1 METQASDQPA
11 PPSDPAA
18 RDLAAE
24 PPGLLELFLAF
35 SKMSLA
41 GFGGVLVWA
50 RRAIV
55 EQHRWMT
62 PDEFNEAFALCHLL
76 PGANIV
82 NLSIVFGGRFRGP
95 AGSLAAFLG
104 LLLPPTLIVTTLG
117 ILYAHF
123 GDLPGLQRTLNGI
136 ACAAVGLFL
145 AVIVRMIG
153 PLMTR
158 KNPVEIGLMTAV
170 FAVVGFGRMPLVAV
184 LLIALPLS
192 IVVTY
197 LWRKRAT

>member
-1 METQASDQPA
+1 MDQPA
-11 PPSDPAA
+11 PPADTDAPN
-18 RDLAAE
+18 LAVE
-24 PPGLLELFLAF
+24 PPGVVELFLAF

-82 NLSIVFGGRFRGP
+82 NLSIVFGGRFRGV
-95 AGSLAAFLG
+95 AGSVAAFLG

-145 AVIVRMIG
+145 AVTLRMMG
-153 PLMTR
+153 PLLKR
-158 KNPVEIGLMTAV
+158 KNPIEIGLMVAV
-170 FAVVGFGRMPLVAV
+170 FAAVGLMRAPLVIV

-197 LWRKRAT
+197 VWHKRAAA

>member
-1 METQASDQPA
+1 MDQPA
-11 PPSDPAA
+11 PLPDTAA
-18 RDLAAE
+18 RDLAAQ
-24 PPGLLELFLAF
+24 PPGLLELFFAF

-82 NLSIVFGGRFRGP
+82 NLSIVFGGRFRGA
-95 AGSLAAFLG
+95 AGSVAAFLG

-145 AVIVRMIG
+145 AVTLRMMG
-153 PLMTR
+153 PLIKR
-158 KNPVEIGLMTAV
+158 KNPVEIGLM
-170 FAVVGFGRMPLVAV
+170 AVVFVAVGLMRAPLVVV
-184 LLIALPLS
+184 LAIALPLS

-197 LWRKRAT
+197 VWHKRAAA

>member
-1 METQASDQPA
+1 MDQPT
-11 PPSDPAA
+11 PPSDTAA
-18 RDLAAE
+18 RDLASE
-24 PPGLLELFLAF
+24 PPGLLELFFAF

-82 NLSIVFGGRFRGP
+82 NLSIVFGGRFRGA
-95 AGSLAAFLG
+95 AGSVAAFLG

-117 ILYAHF
+117 ILYSHF
-123 GDLPGLQRTLNGI
+123 GDLPGLQRTLTGI

-145 AVIVRMIG
+145 AVIIRMMG
-153 PLMTR
+153 PLLTR
-158 KNPVEIGLMTAV
+158 KNPIEIGLMVAV
-170 FAVVGFGRMPLVAV
+170 FAAVGLGRLPLAVV

-192 IVVTY
+192 IIVTY
-197 LWRKRAT
+197 FWRRRATA

>member
-1 METQASDQPA
+1 MPA
-11 PPSDPAA
+11 PPSDTAA

-24 PPGLLELFLAF
+24 PPGVFELFLAF

-82 NLSIVFGGRFRGP
+82 NLAIVFGGRFRGA
-95 AGSLAAFLG
+95 AGSVAAFLG
-104 LLLPPTLIVTTLG
+104 LLLPPTLIVTMLG
-117 ILYAHF
+117 ILYTYY

-145 AVIVRMIG
+145 AVIIRMMG
-153 PLMTR
+153 PLLKR
-158 KNPVEIGLMTAV
+158 RNPIEIGLMIAV
-170 FAVVGFGRMPLVAV
+170 FAAVGLWRMPLVAV

-192 IVVTY
+192 VVVTY
-197 LWRKRAT
+197 LWRKRGAA

>member
-1 METQASDQPA
+1 MNKPA
-11 PPSDPAA
+11 PPSDMVAS
-18 RDLAAE
+18 DLAAE
-24 PPGLLELFLAF
+24 PPGLLELFFAF

-82 NLSIVFGGRFRGP
+82 NLSIVFGGRFRGA

-117 ILYAHF
+117 ILYTHF

-153 PLMTR
+153 PLLKR
-158 KNPVEIGLMTAV
+158 KNPVEIALMIAV
-170 FAVVGFGRMPLVAV
+170 FAAVGLGRVPLAAVV
-184 LLIALPLS
+184 LIALPLS

-197 LWRKRAT
+197 FWRRRAA

>member
-1 METQASDQPA
+1 MDQPA
-11 PPSDPAA
+11 PLPATAA
-18 RDLAAE
+18 RHLAAK
-24 PPGLLELFLAF
+24 PPRLLELFFAF

-55 EQHRWMT
+55 EQPRWMT

-82 NLSIVFGGRFRGP
+82 NLSIVFGGRFRGA
-95 AGSLAAFLG
+95 AGSVAAFLG

-145 AVIVRMIG
+145 AVTLRMMG
-153 PLMTR
+153 PLIKR
-158 KNPVEIGLMTAV
+158 KNPVEIGLM
-170 FAVVGFGRMPLVAV
+170 AVVFVAVGLMRAPLVVV
-184 LLIALPLS
+184 LAIALPLS

-197 LWRKRAT
+197 VWHKRAAA

>member
-1 METQASDQPA
+1 MDQPA
-11 PPSDPAA
+11 PLPDTAA
-18 RDLAAE
+18 RNLAAE
-24 PPGLLELFLAF
+24 PPGLLELFFAF

-82 NLSIVFGGRFRGP
+82 NLSIVFGGRFRGA
-95 AGSLAAFLG
+95 AGSVAAFLG

-145 AVIVRMIG
+145 AVTLRMMG
-153 PLMTR
+153 PLIKR
-158 KNPVEIGLMTAV
+158 KNPVEIGLM
-170 FAVVGFGRMPLVAV
+170 AVVFVAVGLMRAPLVVV
-184 LLIALPLS
+184 LAIALPLS

-197 LWRKRAT
+197 VWHKRAAA

>member
-1 METQASDQPA
+1 MVAS
-11 PPSDPAA
+11 
-18 RDLAAE
+18 DLAAE
-24 PPGLLELFLAF
+24 PPGLLELFFAF

-82 NLSIVFGGRFRGP
+82 NLSIVFGGRFRGA

-117 ILYAHF
+117 ILYTHF

-153 PLMTR
+153 PLLKR
-158 KNPVEIGLMTAV
+158 KNPVEIALMIAV
-170 FAVVGFGRMPLVAV
+170 FAAVGLGRVPLAAVV
-184 LLIALPLS
+184 LIALPLS

-197 LWRKRAT
+197 FWRRRAA

>member
-1 METQASDQPA
+1 MDQPA
-11 PPSDPAA
+11 PLPDTAA

-24 PPGLLELFLAF
+24 PPGLLELFFAF

-82 NLSIVFGGRFRGP
+82 NLSIVFGGRFRGA
-95 AGSLAAFLG
+95 AGSVAAFLG

-145 AVIVRMIG
+145 AVTLRMMG
-153 PLMTR
+153 PLIKR
-158 KNPVEIGLMTAV
+158 KNPVEIGLM
-170 FAVVGFGRMPLVAV
+170 AVVFVAVGLMRAPLVVV
-184 LLIALPLS
+184 LAIALPLS

-197 LWRKRAT
+197 VWHKRAAA

>member
-1 METQASDQPA
+1 MDQPP

-18 RDLAAE
+18 RDRAFE
-24 PPGLLELFLAF
+24 PPGSFELFLAF

-62 PDEFNEAFALCHLL
+62 ADEFNEAFALCHLL

-82 NLSIVFGGRFRGP
+82 NLSIVFGGRFRGV
-95 AGSLAAFLG
+95 AGSIAAFFG

-117 ILYAHF
+117 IVYSHF

-145 AVIVRMIG
+145 AVTIRMMG
-153 PLMTR
+153 PLVKR
-158 KNPVEIGLMTAV
+158 KNPVEIGLMVAV
-170 FAVVGFGRMPLVAV
+170 FVAVGLARVPLVAV
-184 LLIALPLS
+184 LLVALPLS
-192 IVVTY
+192 VLATY
-197 LWRKRAT
+197 FWRKRAAV

>member
-1 METQASDQPA
+1 MDQPA
-11 PPSDPAA
+11 PPSDPA
-18 RDLAAE
+18 RDLASE

-82 NLSIVFGGRFRGP
+82 NLSIVFGGRFRGV
-95 AGSLAAFLG
+95 AGSCAAFLG

-117 ILYAHF
+117 ILYSHF

-145 AVIVRMIG
+145 AVTLRMMG
-153 PLMTR
+153 PLLKR
-158 KNPVEIGLMTAV
+158 RNPVEIGLMIAV
-170 FAVVGFGRMPLVAV
+170 FIAIGLARIPLVAV
-184 LLIALPLS
+184 VPVALPLS
-192 IVVTY
+192 IVATY
-197 LWRKRAT
+197 LWRKRVAA

>member
-1 METQASDQPA
+1 MNQHA
-11 PPSDPAA
+11 PPSDSA
-18 RDLAAE
+18 RDPVPE
-24 PPGLLELFLAF
+24 QPGLFELFFAF

-55 EQHRWMT
+55 EQRRWMT

-82 NLSIVFGGRFRGP
+82 NLSIVFGGRFRGIP
-95 AGSLAAFLG
+95 GSLAAFFG

-145 AVIVRMIG
+145 AVTLRMMG
-153 PLMTR
+153 PLVRR
-158 KNPVEIGLMTAV
+158 KNPVEIGLMVAV
-170 FAVVGFGRMPLVAV
+170 FVAVGIARAPLVAV

-192 IVVTY
+192 IVATY
-197 LWRKRAT
+197 LWRKRVAA